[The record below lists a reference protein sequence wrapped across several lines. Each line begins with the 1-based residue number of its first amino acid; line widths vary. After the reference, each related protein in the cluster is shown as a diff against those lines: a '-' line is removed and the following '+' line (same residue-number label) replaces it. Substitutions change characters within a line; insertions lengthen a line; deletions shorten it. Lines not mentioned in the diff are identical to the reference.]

1 MSQKNSKSSVLTV
14 KSAIRAGAYSR
25 VDQPDPPNR
34 KQRKTKQT
42 RRLALAQF
50 GVNEHGM
57 PTFTKA

>member
-1 MSQKNSKSSVLTV
+1 MSQKDSKSNALTV

-34 KQRKTKQT
+34 RQRKTRA
-42 RRLALAQF
+42 RRLTLAQF

>member
-1 MSQKNSKSSVLTV
+1 MSQKNSKSSALPV

-34 KQRKTKQT
+34 KQRKTKT